1 MIITNYVLAALIFIG
16 AMLILSVVMAAR
28 EAQKKAIASLESENK
43 FLRSVL
49 KEKEDFEYR
58 KEFALYLKT
67 IGTDFKED

>member
-1 MIITNYVLAALIFIG
+1 MIIPNYVLAALIFIG

-28 EAQKKAIASLESENK
+28 EAQKKAIANLESENK

-67 IGTDFKED
+67 IGADFKED

>member
-1 MIITNYVLAALIFIG
+1 MIIHNYVLAALIFIG
-16 AMLILSVVMAAR
+16 AILILSAVMAAR
-28 EAQKKAIASLESENK
+28 EAQKKAIANLESENK

-67 IGTDFKED
+67 ISADFKED